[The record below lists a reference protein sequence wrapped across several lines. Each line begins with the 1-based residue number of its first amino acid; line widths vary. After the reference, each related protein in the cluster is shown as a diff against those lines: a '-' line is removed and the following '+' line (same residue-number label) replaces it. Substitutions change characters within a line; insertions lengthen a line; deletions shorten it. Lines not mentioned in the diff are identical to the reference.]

1 MSTKREKKC
10 NIKNSYFYKRDPKD
24 RKTFTLKFFDYLP

>member
-24 RKTFTLKFFDYLP
+24 RKTKKIFDYLP